1 MASSKSFKLMRKVEE
16 CLQNIATGLALN
28 QGLPVEQLLIF
39 IHGVVTLTIP
49 QLKLPEAKAKEAAH
63 GLSANGKPMRNDS
76 FIIAPEPKRKS
87 AVQPVAMALVSKS
100 AYATNSH
107 LFVEFGLLVLQLV
120 LKKDLS
126 NDQKILP
133 MLDPFVPI
141 VNDCLRSQHAKV
153 KYVNIFR

>member
-87 AVQPVAMALVSKS
+87 AVQPVAMAQVSKS

-107 LFVEFGLLVLQLV
+107 LFVEFGLLVLQLT
-120 LKKDLS
+120 KNLS

>member
-107 LFVEFGLLVLQLV
+107 LFVEFGLLVLQLT
-120 LKKDLS
+120 KNLS